1 MSETIITSLI
11 AGLCVAVPNI
21 LATILSHKS
30 NSKKNEETKELT
42 LYRIDQLETKVDKHN
57 NLIDRM
63 YKVEGE
69 IKIVNEKITGLEKK
83 TN

>member
-63 YKVEGE
+63 YKIENRVTLLE
-69 IKIVNEKITGLEKK
+69 EKE
-83 TN
+83 